1 MAKITSEQRRMYCA
15 KMRADRQERLR
26 KERIL
31 EEEERKKRPKEQDE
45 PEEWEEDEEY

>member
-31 EEEERKKRPKEQDE
+31 EEEEKKKRPKEQDE
-45 PEEWEEDEEY
+45 EEWEEDEDY

>member
-1 MAKITSEQRRMYCA
+1 MARITSEQRRMYCA

>member
-31 EEEERKKRPKEQDE
+31 EEEAKKKRPKEQE
-45 PEEWEEDEEY
+45 QEQEWEEDEEY